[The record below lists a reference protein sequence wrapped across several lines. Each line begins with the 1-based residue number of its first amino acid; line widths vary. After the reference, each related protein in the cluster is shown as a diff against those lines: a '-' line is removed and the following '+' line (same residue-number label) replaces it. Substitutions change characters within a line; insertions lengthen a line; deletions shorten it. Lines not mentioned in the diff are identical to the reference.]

1 MKRFASVILVDRRGW
16 ILMQERDEH
25 PLIDPEL
32 WSLSGGHVDEG
43 EEFEPAA
50 YRELAEETG
59 VELAPG
65 TLRLF
70 EEFDIWHEVYGSTD
84 RLAVY
89 VAGVDLS
96 DDDIDCREGRQIVFV
111 DPATLDGLPLS
122 ETAGIVVPA
131 LLASPIYAD
140 LRADRGA
147 SHPNR

>member
-1 MKRFASVILVDRRGW
+1 MKRFASVILVDPRGR

-25 PLIDPEL
+25 PAIDPEV

-59 VELAPG
+59 VEMPPG

-70 EEFDIWHEVYGSTD
+70 GEFDIWHEVYGSLD

-89 VAGVDLS
+89 VAAADLT

-111 DPATLDGLPLS
+111 DPATLGELPLS
-122 ETAGIVVPA
+122 PTAQIVVPA

-140 LRADRGA
+140 LRADREA